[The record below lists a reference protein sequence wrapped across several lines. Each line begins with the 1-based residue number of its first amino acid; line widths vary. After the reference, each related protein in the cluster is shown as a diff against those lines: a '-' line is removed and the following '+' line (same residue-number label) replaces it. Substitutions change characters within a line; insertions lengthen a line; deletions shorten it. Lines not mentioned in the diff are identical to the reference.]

1 MRLCS
6 RDHSWK
12 CFDFDRAAFCRFLLC
27 HRSKVGCLDHDTEK
41 KCSPNSSLKIDSS
54 SKEHNRSI
62 STLDSTSFSRENQ
75 IVNPTAFLCCAMSER
90 SSSAQS
96 GNILSRRKDDLT
108 KKHSAKANRTEK
120 PVMTDVC
127 LQVGEGQISIPGTV
141 STNTESLSSGC
152 LSKEIKHPA
161 QTFETKCE
169 AAGSKTEDQDNK
181 FSEESPNKSSHVA
194 PKVGKSTPQKLCL
207 NHEKVV
213 VFADDMSTSDTGN
226 DSSPH
231 TPEHNISPNESS
243 IRLKCNLPLGLPK
256 PTRQRLFS
264 QCHSAD
270 NLLPSSIHSSPGS
283 THSVPE
289 APPRRKKRSPSHDAL
304 LGPRVRPLSV
314 DCGGS
319 FDHAKITSNGGG
331 ETSSHQSNGSTGNLA
346 RQSLLAAQLLHL
358 IPANKARERNY
369 LHGRIAANSLLGTL
383 ELERVLPSRTIQI
396 FVGTWNMNGQAPPSE
411 LNDLLLP
418 EELEHVPDIMVF
430 GTQESFPERF
440 EWEVGIQE
448 TIGPSHVLLHS
459 SALGTLHLALYVR
472 RDLIWFCSV
481 PEEASFS
488 VRPGTAFRTK
498 GAVAI
503 AFMLFGTSFLF
514 ITSHLTAHAEKVKER
529 LSDVKKIIRSLDL
542 PKNLPCRH
550 KNKDVTQNF
559 DCVFWCGDLNFRLS
573 QPRAEV
579 VNWVENQQFPLPA
592 PYKMEMD
599 QLTNSILQGMVFRG
613 FEEGPITFK
622 PTYKY
627 DPGTQMFDT
636 SQKQRTPSYTDR
648 ILFKCRQAP
657 RRASSLLGGSLPM
670 TTPTGAP
677 FLVCNKYNSVQSVC
691 TSDHKPVW
699 GLFSSHVR
707 PGIDTIPLAAGSF
720 NREVYLEG
728 IKRRAAAMDKRD
740 GASTVCSLQ

>member
-1 MRLCS
+1 M
-6 RDHSWK
+6 
-12 CFDFDRAAFCRFLLC
+12 
-27 HRSKVGCLDHDTEK
+27 EK
-41 KCSPNSSLKIDSS
+41 S
-54 SKEHNRSI
+54 
-62 STLDSTSFSRENQ
+62 
-75 IVNPTAFLCCAMSER
+75 
-90 SSSAQS
+90 S
-96 GNILSRRKDDLT
+96 GNVMNRRKDDLT
-108 KKHSAKANRTEK
+108 KKHSTVRREV
-120 PVMTDVC
+120 PVMMDIG
-127 LQVGEGQISIPGTV
+127 LQTGEGLIP
-141 STNTESLSSGC
+141 SSGNSP
-152 LSKEIKHPA
+152 SKSATSLGSATE
-161 QTFETKCE
+161 ETKV
-169 AAGSKTEDQDNK
+169 ADRNTHVISLNDNK
-181 FSEESPNKSSHVA
+181 YAEDNPNKSCHVL
-194 PKVGKSTPQKLCL
+194 PPVEKNSPQKQCL
-207 NHEKVV
+207 SHEKVV
-213 VFADDMSTSDTGN
+213 IFADDMSTSDTGN

-231 TPEHNISPNESS
+231 SPDHNLSPDESS
-243 IRLKCNLPLGLPK
+243 IRIVKAISPAVLPK
-256 PTRQRLFS
+256 PTRQRLFT

-270 NLLPSSIHSSPGS
+270 NLLPSSVHSSPGS

-289 APPRRKKRSPSHDAL
+289 APPRRKKRSPSHEAL
-304 LGPRVRPLSV
+304 LGPRTRPLSV
-314 DCGGS
+314 GCEGLEHTKS
-319 FDHAKITSNGGG
+319 NLNGGG
-331 ETSSHQSNGSTGNLA
+331 EPVANQSGASTENLA

-383 ELERVLPSRTIQI
+383 ELERVLPSRTVQI

-430 GTQESFPERF
+430 GTQESYPERF

-459 SALGTLHLALYVR
+459 AALGTLHLALYVR

-529 LSDVKKIIRSLDL
+529 LSDVKKIVRSLDL

-573 QPRAEV
+573 QPREEV
-579 VNWVENQQFPLPA
+579 VDWVEKQEFPLPA

-670 TTPTGAP
+670 TTPSGAP
-677 FLVCNKYNSVQSVC
+677 FLVCQKYNSVQSVC

-740 GASTVCSLQ
+740 GASTVCSIQ

>member
-1 MRLCS
+1 MRLSSKDCS
-6 RDHSWK
+6 LK
-12 CFDFDRAAFCRFLLC
+12 CCYFDRALCGFLKR
-27 HRSKVGCLDHDTEK
+27 HRGKVDSHEIGRSCQSGSNDLTIDASASEVYEESAVTFEK
-41 KCSPNSSLKIDSS
+41 TNNRPDRSL
-54 SKEHNRSI
+54 R
-62 STLDSTSFSRENQ
+62 R
-75 IVNPTAFLCCAMSER
+75 TAFGCCAMSDR
-90 SSSAQS
+90 SNNNSALS
-96 GNILSRRKDDLT
+96 GNAFSRRKDDLT
-108 KKHSAKANRTEK
+108 KKAAKANRNEK
-120 PVMTDVC
+120 PVMMDVC
-127 LQVGEGQISIPGTV
+127 LQVGEGQISNPENKSSKNETV
-141 STNTESLSSGC
+141 TSGSPTKEEQDPTNN
-152 LSKEIKHPA
+152 
-161 QTFETKCE
+161 FEAKCE
-169 AAGSKTEDQDNK
+169 ATGSSIEDQDNK
-181 FSEESPNKSSHVA
+181 FNQGSPNKSSHDL
-194 PKVGKSTPQKLCL
+194 PKAGKSSPQKLCL

-231 TPEHNISPNESS
+231 TPDHNISPDDSS
-243 IRLKCNLPLGLPK
+243 MRLKCNLPLGLPK
-256 PTRQRLFS
+256 QTRQRLFS

-283 THSVPE
+283 THSAPE

-314 DCGGS
+314 GCEGP
-319 FDHAKITSNGGG
+319 FDHTKSASNGGG

-396 FVGTWNMNGQAPPSE
+396 FVGTWNMNGQAPPAE

-503 AFMLFGTSFLF
+503 GLMLFGTSFLF

-529 LSDVKKIIRSLDL
+529 LSDVKKIVRSLDL

-670 TTPTGAP
+670 TTPSGAP
-677 FLVCNKYNSVQSVC
+677 FLVCNKYSSVQSVC

-728 IKRRAAAMDKRD
+728 IKRRAAAMDKRE

>member
-1 MRLCS
+1 MRKTCRLKLKLGAQDSAEDSDVNAASCFKSS
-6 RDHSWK
+6 RK
-12 CFDFDRAAFCRFLLC
+12 
-27 HRSKVGCLDHDTEK
+27 
-41 KCSPNSSLKIDSS
+41 
-54 SKEHNRSI
+54 
-62 STLDSTSFSRENQ
+62 
-75 IVNPTAFLCCAMSER
+75 FLCCTIMER
-90 SSSAQS
+90 SS
-96 GNILSRRKDDLT
+96 GNFMSRRKDDLT
-108 KKHSAKANRTEK
+108 KRNSSARTER
-120 PVMTDVC
+120 PVMADIG
-127 LQVGEGQISIPGTV
+127 LQVGEGLIPSAGN
-141 STNTESLSSGC
+141 SPSKSGNC
-152 LSKEIKHPA
+152 FGSPV
-161 QTFETKCE
+161 QETKE
-169 AAGSKTEDQDNK
+169 ADRNTHVMSLKDNK
-181 FSEESPNKSSHVA
+181 YSEGSPNKSCDVLPPVEKNS
-194 PKVGKSTPQKLCL
+194 PQKPCL
-207 NHEKVV
+207 SHEKVV
-213 VFADDMSTSDTGN
+213 IFADDMSTSDTGN

-231 TPEHNISPNESS
+231 SPDHNMSPDEAS
-243 IRLKCNLPLGLPK
+243 IKIVKAVAPAGLPK
-256 PTRQRLFS
+256 PTKQRLFT
-264 QCHSAD
+264 QCHSVD

-289 APPRRKKRSPSHDAL
+289 APPRRKKRSPSHEAL
-304 LGPRVRPLSV
+304 LGPRNRPQSV
-314 DCGGS
+314 GCEGHLEHTKS
-319 FDHAKITSNGGG
+319 NLNGGG
-331 ETSSHQSNGSTGNLA
+331 ESNTNQSGASTENLA

-383 ELERVLPSRTIQI
+383 ELERVLPSRTVQI

-418 EELEHVPDIMVF
+418 EELEHVPDFMVF
-430 GTQESFPERF
+430 GTQESYPERF

-459 SALGTLHLALYVR
+459 AALGTLHLALYVR

-503 AFMLFGTSFLF
+503 AVMLFGTSFLF

-529 LSDVKKIIRSLDL
+529 LSDVKKIVRSLDL

-579 VNWVENQQFPLPA
+579 VDWVAKQQFPLPA

-657 RRASSLLGGSLPM
+657 RRASSLLGGSLPI
-670 TTPTGAP
+670 TTPSGAP
-677 FLVCNKYNSVQSVC
+677 FLVCQKYSSVQSVC

-740 GASTVCSLQ
+740 GASTVCLIQ

>member
-1 MRLCS
+1 MRLCCRKS
-6 RDHSWK
+6 TQGRDI
-12 CFDFDRAAFCRFLLC
+12 FDISLCSFALC
-27 HRSKVGCLDHDTEK
+27 HSSKVGCSESIPSNDNQ
-41 KCSPNSSLKIDSS
+41 SPPTKNFSKSVGQQEEIDLSSTKPCFPEVNLCGNSQL
-54 SKEHNRSI
+54 
-62 STLDSTSFSRENQ
+62 
-75 IVNPTAFLCCAMSER
+75 VLCCAMSER
-90 SSSAQS
+90 NSSAQS
-96 GNILSRRKDDLT
+96 GNLMSRCKDDL
-108 KKHSAKANRTEK
+108 KRHPSKAASRNEK
-120 PVMTDVC
+120 PVMMDVG
-127 LQVGEGQISIPGTV
+127 LQVGEGEISPPYDMLAKKESCLEDPLSNVKEKPGSPT
-141 STNTESLSSGC
+141 LSV
-152 LSKEIKHPA
+152 E
-161 QTFETKCE
+161 
-169 AAGSKTEDQDNK
+169 DNK
-181 FSEESPNKSSHVA
+181 YKQESPNKSTLGISKIGNC
-194 PKVGKSTPQKLCL
+194 PPGKLCL
-207 NHEKVV
+207 SHEKVV

-231 TPEHNISPNESS
+231 SPDHNFSPDDST
-243 IRLKCNLPLGLPK
+243 LKVKAIIPPGLPR

-270 NLLPSSIHSSPGS
+270 NLFPSSIHSSPGS
-283 THSVPE
+283 THSAPE

-304 LGPRVRPLSV
+304 MGTRVRPSTV
-314 DCGGS
+314 GCEGQ
-319 FDHAKITSNGGG
+319 FDQAKSNLNGGG
-331 ETSSHQSNGSTGNLA
+331 EAGANQSGASTENLA

-383 ELERVLPSRTIQI
+383 ELERVLPSRTVTI

-459 SALGTLHLALYVR
+459 AALGTLHLALYVR

-481 PEEASFS
+481 PEESSFS

-503 AFMLFGTSFLF
+503 GFMLFGTSFLF
-514 ITSHLTAHAEKVKER
+514 VTSHLTAHAEKVKER
-529 LSDVKKIIRSLDL
+529 LSDVKKIVRSLDL

-573 QPRAEV
+573 QPREEV
-579 VNWVENQQFPLPA
+579 VKWVEKQEFPLPS

-677 FLVCNKYNSVQSVC
+677 FLMCLKYSSVQSVC

-728 IKRRAAAMDKRD
+728 IKRRAAAMDKRE
-740 GASTVCSLQ
+740 GTSAVCSLQ

>member
-1 MRLCS
+1 MRLCCGERS
-6 RDHSWK
+6 SKCTLFDSWI
-12 CFDFDRAAFCRFLLC
+12 CGFPQC
-27 HRSKVGCLDHDTEK
+27 HQGKVGCVEVLPENGVITSGDDSRSVVSKSQDNTCLRTKEDRLWGTRVSHCTELSE
-41 KCSPNSSLKIDSS
+41 CSQ
-54 SKEHNRSI
+54 
-62 STLDSTSFSRENQ
+62 SFG
-75 IVNPTAFLCCAMSER
+75 CCTMTEGR
-90 SSSAQS
+90 LPSSASS
-96 GNILSRRKDDLT
+96 GNFVSRRKDELT
-108 KKHSAKANRTEK
+108 RKHTINTDNRNDK
-120 PVMTDVC
+120 PTMMDIG
-127 LQVGEGQISIPGTV
+127 LQVGEGDLFSCGDPPANNEK
-141 STNTESLSSGC
+141 SSLESLKTKPEEVDLGAESV
-152 LSKEIKHPA
+152 PA
-161 QTFETKCE
+161 
-169 AAGSKTEDQDNK
+169 QDNK
-181 FSEESPNKSSHVA
+181 YSLESPNKSSQM
-194 PKVGKSTPQKLCL
+194 PSKLQSRSSQKLCL
-207 NHEKVV
+207 SHDKVV
-213 VFADDMSTSDTGN
+213 LFADEMSTSDTGN
-226 DSSPH
+226 ESSPH
-231 TPEHNISPNESS
+231 TPDHNISPGDSS
-243 IRLKCNLPLGLPK
+243 VTLKINVPVGLPK
-256 PTRQRLFS
+256 STRHRLFT
-264 QCHSAD
+264 QCHSVD

-289 APPRRKKRSPSHDAL
+289 APPRRKKRTPSHDAL
-304 LGPRVRPLSV
+304 LETKVRPLSV
-314 DCGGS
+314 GCEGQLDPS
-319 FDHAKITSNGGG
+319 KVNMNAGG
-331 ETSSHQSNGSTGNLA
+331 EVGATQSGASTENLA

-383 ELERVLPSRTIQI
+383 ELERVLPARTIQI

-459 SALGTLHLALYVR
+459 AALGTLHLALYVR

-481 PEEASFS
+481 PEDASFS

-514 ITSHLTAHAEKVKER
+514 VTSHLTAHAEKVKER
-529 LSDVKKIIRSLDL
+529 LSDVKKIVRSLDL

-573 QPRAEV
+573 QPREEV
-579 VNWVENQQFPLPA
+579 VNWVKHQQFPLPS

-648 ILFKCRQAP
+648 VLFKCRQAP

-670 TTPTGAP
+670 TTPSGAP
-677 FLVCNKYNSVQSVC
+677 FLVCLKYNSVQSVC

-699 GLFSSHVR
+699 ALFSSHVR

-728 IKRRAAAMDKRD
+728 IRRRAAAMDKRD
-740 GASTVCSLQ
+740 GASTVCVVQ